1 VSPGFGAGRSSRGPT
16 VLPIVYASV
25 VGLLLACSDS
35 TGPSE
40 PSIKSP
46 PTVPTFPA
54 GAFQVSPVTATLQ
67 NGQTFRFT
75 TTYSGNPALLGIP
88 GDVIWHSSDENVATV
103 SGGLVRAASDGQ
115 ARIVVI
121 WGGFQAHA
129 IVRVMGSG
137 KKQ

>member
-1 VSPGFGAGRSSRGPT
+1 MRT

-35 TGPSE
+35 TGPSG
-40 PSIKSP
+40 PSVISP
-46 PTVPTFPA
+46 PTIPTYPA
-54 GAFQVSPVTATLQ
+54 GAFQVSPATATLQ

-88 GDVIWHSSDENVATV
+88 GDVVWHSSDEKVATV
-103 SGGLVRAASDGQ
+103 SGGLVRAVSGGQ
-115 ARIVVI
+115 AQIVAV
-121 WGGFQAHA
+121 WGGSQAHA
-129 IVRVMGSG
+129 IVHVVDAG